1 MLALLVL
8 IGILF
13 VLCVQWLVSS
23 IQWKQPPVENS
34 ESPYQKK
41 EYTLLDPPTDQESS
55 FREELQFI

>member
-8 IGILF
+8 MGILF
-13 VLCVQWLVSS
+13 VIGVQWLVSS

-34 ESPYQKK
+34 ESPYHQK